1 MDKRGFKSDSFNANV
16 FYIGADNFD
25 CDAPARHRL
34 KDFEVLMKN
43 LFTNIVL
50 FVTLSV
56 VFSGFTGCSN
66 TASTQK
72 GPVSDTALSAQN
84 SNATETTE
92 IKKNNFP
99 PVPTGILQSEIKD
112 LEGNTFK
119 IEDKKGKVVLINLW
133 ATWCGPCRAEMPEL
147 VAMQEK
153 YRDKGFEVVGLD
165 TDDESVEEI
174 KAFAEKMKLNYQLGY
189 ADGKMLSEFIK
200 ITRLS
205 GIPQTMIVNRE
216 GKMVLVI
223 GGGGTRAVNNIKEM
237 VEKTV
242 NE

>member
-1 MDKRGFKSDSFNANV
+1 
-16 FYIGADNFD
+16 
-25 CDAPARHRL
+25 
-34 KDFEVLMKN
+34 MKN

-50 FVTLSV
+50 FVWLSI
-56 VFSGFTGCSN
+56 VFSGFTACSN

-72 GPVSDTALSAQN
+72 GPVSETAPSDQN
-84 SNATETTE
+84 GNAVETIE
-92 IKKNNFP
+92 ASKRNFP
-99 PVPTGILQSEIKD
+99 PVPTGISQSEIKD

-153 YRDKGFEVVGLD
+153 YRDKGFEVIGLD
-165 TDDESVEEI
+165 SDDESVEEI

-205 GIPQTMIVNRE
+205 GIPQTMIINRE

-223 GGGGTRAVNNIKEM
+223 GGGGTRAVNNIKEA

-242 NE
+242 NEL

>member
-1 MDKRGFKSDSFNANV
+1 V
-16 FYIGADNFD
+16 
-25 CDAPARHRL
+25 PAA
-34 KDFEVLMKN
+34 
-43 LFTNIVL
+43 I
-50 FVTLSV
+50 
-56 VFSGFTGCSN
+56 
-66 TASTQK
+66 A
-72 GPVSDTALSAQN
+72 
-84 SNATETTE
+84 
-92 IKKNNFP
+92 
-99 PVPTGILQSEIKD
+99 QSEIKD

-147 VAMQEK
+147 VALQEK
-153 YRDKGFEVVGLD
+153 YRDKGFEIIGLD

-174 KAFAEKMKLNYQLGY
+174 NAFAERMKLNYQLGY
-189 ADGKMLSEFIK
+189 ADGKILSEFIK

-205 GIPQTMIVNRE
+205 GIPQTMIINRE

-242 NE
+242 NEG

>member
-1 MDKRGFKSDSFNANV
+1 
-16 FYIGADNFD
+16 
-25 CDAPARHRL
+25 
-34 KDFEVLMKN
+34 MKN
-43 LFTNIVL
+43 LFTNIIL
-50 FVTLSV
+50 FVGLSI
-56 VFSGFTGCSN
+56 VFSGLTACSN

-72 GPVSDTALSAQN
+72 GPVSETAPSVQN
-84 SNATETTE
+84 SNAAET
-92 IKKNNFP
+92 KNDFP
-99 PVPTGILQSEIKD
+99 PVPTAIAQSEIKD

-147 VAMQEK
+147 VALQEK
-153 YRDKGFEVVGLD
+153 YRDKGFEIVGLD

-189 ADGKMLSEFIK
+189 ADGKILSEFIK

-223 GGGGTRAVNNIKEM
+223 GGGGIRAVNNIKEM

-242 NE
+242 NEG

>member
-1 MDKRGFKSDSFNANV
+1 
-16 FYIGADNFD
+16 
-25 CDAPARHRL
+25 
-34 KDFEVLMKN
+34 MKN

-50 FVTLSV
+50 FVPLSV
-56 VFSGFTGCSN
+56 TFSSFTACSN
-66 TASTQK
+66 SASTQK
-72 GPVSDTALSAQN
+72 GPVIEVAPTASGN
-84 SNATETTE
+84 TATNTTE
-92 IKKNNFP
+92 IKSSNFP
-99 PVPTGILQSEIKD
+99 PVPPGISQSEIKD
-112 LEGNTFK
+112 LDGQTFK

-153 YRDKGFEVVGLD
+153 YRDKGFEVIGLD
-165 TDDESVEEI
+165 SDDESVEEI

-200 ITRLS
+200 ITRLA
-205 GIPQTMIVNRE
+205 GIPQTMIINRE
-216 GKMVLVI
+216 GKMVLAI
-223 GGGGTRAVNNIKEM
+223 GGGGPRAINNIKET